1 MAKTSKQLLNKA
13 ESYKRQ
19 AKALEEKAQRQEDIE
34 AVLKV
39 FGAYKVN
46 DSTINKAID
55 IFNKE
60 IEANQNKPNNPFK
73 NKKKK

>member
-19 AKALEEKAQRQEDIE
+19 AKALEAKAQRQEDIE
-34 AVLKV
+34 DVLKV
-39 FGAYKVN
+39 FGTYKVS

-60 IEANQNKPNNPFK
+60 IEANQNKQNNPFK